1 MRRLPGSTT
10 LRAISRLAAILVLAF
25 AAACSPAFQRADA
38 LFQAGDLGKAAPAYE
53 EALAKGPNGA
63 ASARS
68 FYRLGT
74 ARATP
79 GSGAFDPAKARR
91 AFELLVKT
99 YPGSD
104 YAVRASLILA
114 LLGQIDA
121 ADARYQDLA
130 KELNQAKERL
140 AAVGSESADLR
151 AEVDRQRAAATQLK
165 GKAAEQAVLIA
176 RLQHELEMLKRI
188 DLAPR
193 R

>member
-1 MRRLPGSTT
+1 MRRLPGGARLGT
-10 LRAISRLAAILVLAF
+10 LSGLGAILVF
-25 AAACSPAFQRADA
+25 ALSLACSPAFKRADA
-38 LFQAGDLGKAAPAYE
+38 LFQAGDLAEAAPAYE
-53 EALAKGPNGA
+53 EALATGPTGA

-68 FYRLGT
+68 LYRLGT
-74 ARATP
+74 SRATP

-91 AFELLVKT
+91 AFDLLVKT

-114 LLGQIDA
+114 LLAQLDA

-130 KELNQAKERL
+130 KELNRAKERL
-140 AAVGSESADLR
+140 AATGSESADLK
-151 AEVDRQRAAATQLK
+151 AELDGQRAAAAQLK